1 MTMTTSTAHSA
12 PPPPSTTAKPSYFG
26 SPALDHAAAGVGAA
40 CVSTSILHPLDL
52 IKTRLQV
59 DETRSKRTAQFFG
72 RSLRAVQ
79 TVLYQD
85 GWSGLY
91 RGITSNLAGNT
102 ASWGLYFFCQ
112 HLVAAAEAG
121 ALTQLCTNP
130 LWVVK
135 TRMCTTS
142 RAAQGAYRG
151 LWDGLA
157 TIARQEGI
165 RGLYRGLVPGLI
177 GVSHGSLQF
186 MAYEEM
192 KKWRAKSHSNT
203 NQLEPLG
210 ALEYMAMAAS
220 SKIFAT
226 VGTYPYQVVRTRLQ
240 NQVTALQ
247 YHGVMDTVTKV
258 YRNESLMG
266 FYKGLAPNV
275 VRVLPGTCIT
285 FVIYETLIHYFQQHA
300 TP

>member
-1 MTMTTSTAHSA
+1 MTTTQIAAESTAS
-12 PPPPSTTAKPSYFG
+12 PPPPIPPKSSYFG

-40 CVSTSILHPLDL
+40 IASTSTLHPLDL

-59 DETRSKRTAQFFG
+59 DEARSKQTVQFFG
-72 RSLRAVQ
+72 RSLRTVQ
-79 TVLYQD
+79 TVIHQD
-85 GWSGLY
+85 GWSGL
-91 RGITSNLAGNT
+91 
-102 ASWGLYFFCQ
+102 Q
-112 HLVAAAEAG
+112 HMVAAAEAG

-151 LWDGLA
+151 LWDGLVS
-157 TIARQEGI
+157 IARHEGI

-192 KKWRAKSHSNT
+192 KKWRAQAHPGNNPSES
-203 NQLEPLG
+203 LS
-210 ALEYMAMAAS
+210 ALEYMVMAAS
-220 SKIFAT
+220 SKTFAT

-247 YHGVMDTVTKV
+247 YHGVVDTVIKV
-258 YRNESLMG
+258 YRNESLLG
-266 FYKGLAPNV
+266 FYKGLVPNV
-275 VRVLPGTCIT
+275 IRVLPGTCIT